1 MNREEYIQLCYE
13 LWEHNKAYYIACDP
27 QISDFEYDQKLQELL
42 DFEAEHPDW
51 IESFSPSQRVGE
63 SLTEGFKAIEHSIP
77 MLSLPNT
84 YSLEE
89 LKDFFNR
96 VEKNAGGQHV
106 HYSLELKMDGTAITV
121 FYEKG
126 VFKRAVTRGDGK
138 KGDDVT
144 QNIKTISILPLKL
157 NTKNPPDL
165 LEVRGEVFL
174 NLKTFHKINEQRD
187 EDGLPIW
194 SNPRNAAAG
203 SLKLLDPKEASKREL
218 QIVLYA
224 VAQDSSESVKSQ
236 YEAHSFMKALGLPT
250 LEYVALAKTEKEV
263 WSFKDKIFAL
273 RSKLPYE
280 IDGIVVKVDDLR
292 LQKELGSTAKIPR
305 WAVAY
310 KFAPEQAETL
320 IRDITVGVGRTGV
333 LTPVA
338 ELEPVRLAG
347 STISR
352 VTLHNQQE
360 IVRKDIR
367 LLDTVIIEKGGD
379 VIPKVVQVLLHKRG
393 KESSPWV
400 MPQNCPSCN
409 SKVVRLEAE
418 VAFRCLNR
426 SCPEK
431 NARHIIY
438 FVSKEGMDI
447 EHMGVKVIR
456 QLIDKRLIQTA
467 SDIYQLTLE
476 DLLTLDGFKS
486 KSAQKLI
493 ESIEKSKKISLSKF
507 IQALDIRYVGTTTAD
522 ELAHAVGDI
531 WALSKL
537 SCEALME
544 IEGIGDK
551 VAQAVVEFFQDA
563 HHVSEIKSMLEH
575 GVQPTKPQ
583 VQTSHLY
590 FGKTFVLTGTLEKF
604 SRDEAEGLI
613 KERGG
618 KIGSSV
624 SKKTHYLL
632 LGASPGSKYE
642 KAKKLGVPILTEEEF
657 ASML

>member
-27 QISDFEYDQKLQELL
+27 QISDFEYDQKLQQLL
-42 DFEAEHPDW
+42 NFEEDHPEW

-63 SLTEGFKAIEHSIP
+63 SLTDGFKAIEHPIP

-84 YSLEE
+84 YSIEE

-96 VEKNAGGQHV
+96 VEKNSGGKRV
-106 HYSLELKMDGTAITV
+106 DYSLELKMDGTAITV

-126 VFKRAVTRGDGK
+126 IFKRAITRGDGK

-157 NTKNPPDL
+157 NSKKPPDL

-174 NLKTFHKINEQRD
+174 KLKTFHKLNEQRD
-187 EDGLPIW
+187 EDGLPLW
-194 SNPRNAAAG
+194 ANPRNAAAG
-203 SLKLLDPKEASKREL
+203 SLKLLDPKESAKREL
-218 QIVLYA
+218 QIVFYA
-224 VAQDSSESVKSQ
+224 VAQDSSGSVMSQ
-236 YEAHSFMKALGLPT
+236 YEAHAFMKELGLPT

-280 IDGIVVKVDDLR
+280 IDGIVVKVDHLP

-310 KFAPEQAETL
+310 KFAPEQAETVVC
-320 IRDITVGVGRTGV
+320 DITVGVGRTGV

-338 ELEPVRLAG
+338 ELKPVRLAG

-360 IVRKDIR
+360 IARKDIR
-367 LLDTVIIEKGGD
+367 IFDTVIIEKGGD
-379 VIPKVVQVLLHKRG
+379 VIPKVVQVLLQKRG
-393 KESSPWV
+393 KESLPWM
-400 MPQNCPSCN
+400 MPQHCPSCK
-409 SKVVRLEAE
+409 SEVVRLSGE

-426 SCPEK
+426 FCPEK

-456 QLIDKRLIQTA
+456 QLLDKRVIHTA
-467 SDIYQLTLE
+467 SDIYQLSVDDFLKLE
-476 DLLTLDGFKS
+476 GFQS
-486 KSAQKLI
+486 KSAQKLFQ
-493 ESIEKSKKISLSKF
+493 SIEKSKIIPLSKF

-522 ELAHAVGDI
+522 QLAHAVEDI
-531 WALSKL
+531 WELSKL
-537 SCEALME
+537 SPEALME

-551 VAQAVVEFFQDA
+551 VAEAVVEFFQDD
-563 HHVSEIKSMLEH
+563 HHLSEIKSMLEH
-575 GVQPTKPQ
+575 GVKPTKPQ

-604 SRDEAEGLI
+604 SRDEAESLI

-624 SKKTHYLL
+624 SKKTDYLL
-632 LGASPGSKYE
+632 LGASPGSKYD
-642 KAKKLGVPILTEEEF
+642 KAKKLGVPILSEEEF
-657 ASML
+657 ESML